1 MNHVQI
7 VLPVD
12 EIFIYYEGILND
24 QLNFVGN
31 NPISHMIP
39 VLVFTGL
46 KGIWPNEVKSQLHH
60 KSHRPHTELHF
71 RKLNFGLHI
80 C

>member
-12 EIFIYYEGILND
+12 EIFVYYEGILSE
-24 QLNFVGN
+24 QLSCVGN
-31 NPISHMIP
+31 NHTSQMIP

-46 KGIWPNEVKSQLHH
+46 EGIWPNEVKSQFHH
-60 KSHRPHTELHF
+60 
-71 RKLNFGLHI
+71 
-80 C
+80 

>member
-31 NPISHMIP
+31 NPSSHDSCP
-39 VLVFTGL
+39 GVHWLEGDL
-46 KGIWPNEVKSQLHH
+46 A
-60 KSHRPHTELHF
+60 
-71 RKLNFGLHI
+71 
-80 C
+80 

>member
-1 MNHVQI
+1 MI
-7 VLPVD
+7 SSTLLEITPV
-12 EIFIYYEGILND
+12 
-24 QLNFVGN
+24 
-31 NPISHMIP
+31 HMIP
-39 VLVFTGL
+39 VLVFTGW